1 MLAYWMGGAWQGG
14 AIIPPQPPVEEQHAK
29 GKKAK
34 RKLYD
39 EEDLAI
45 LIPCFL
51 AVIEEDR

>member
-1 MLAYWMGGAWQGG
+1 MLAFWLGGACSYPY
-14 AIIPPQPPVEEQHAK
+14 IEPPRPPEEQHAA

-34 RKLYD
+34 RKSYD
-39 EEDLAI
+39 EEDLCI

>member
-1 MLAYWMGGAWQGG
+1 MGGAWQSSI
-14 AIIPPQPPVEEQHAK
+14 IIPPEPPKVEEQHAK

-39 EEDLAI
+39 EEDLTI

>member
-1 MLAYWMGGAWQGG
+1 MLAYWLGGACQGTTYV
-14 AIIPPQPPVEEQHAK
+14 PPKPPEEEQHAS
-29 GKKAK
+29 GKKPR
-34 RKLYD
+34 RKIYD